1 MVNSQHSSSIFKRS
15 RKIRRIKYGIARS
28 RRGISTIIG
37 AAFFITIMLLAFNLI
52 LWQMVQYDAYQKEM
66 DKMAEMDRDRLAE
79 RLEVSD
85 IFFTTSTPPHIT
97 IYVRNTGGISI
108 NVIRIYFDTTPVTIA
123 DKGPGG
129 GNFTGGFLNVG
140 ESGTID
146 MNTQGTTLTATGAY
160 TLTFVTE
167 RGNLFTSYYPRTSRF
182 QSSIA
187 YTFGSMRTRYAYGGI
202 NDSKPA
208 GTIVY
213 GTFNS
218 QPWVNASVPYSHL
231 SDVSNSP
238 DFNIKAITSRPN
250 YYAWQIRIIFRNI
263 GESPIYIG
271 NSSDVFLMSTIYQV
285 LGQRAFQCSVW
296 ATLNIS
302 QSRVTSN
309 INVPYE
315 QAGTSTTA
323 GSSITGGSSTSFM
336 GKCLTLA
343 SGDYAYLVFTV
354 TEYFCTFATT
364 AERDRFTPFVFAGTA
379 GLASPIDPEY
389 LGTSKF
395 YCGAL
400 LMDGFQ
406 VRRE

>member
-1 MVNSQHSSSIFKRS
+1 MRRHFFR
-15 RKIRRIKYGIARS
+15 RK
-28 RRGISTIIG
+28 RGISTIIG

-52 LWQMVQYDAYQKEM
+52 LWQMVQYDTYQKEL
-66 DKMAEMDRDRLAE
+66 DKMAERDRDRLAE

-97 IYVRNTGGISI
+97 IYVRNTGGISV
-108 NVIRIYFDTTPVTIA
+108 NVIRIYFDTPVTIV

-146 MNTQGTTLTATGAY
+146 INTQGTTLTSTGAY

-167 RGNLFTSYYPRTSRF
+167 RGNLFTSYYPKSSKF

-187 YTFGSMRTRYAYGGI
+187 YTFGSMRRRYAWSAGG
-202 NDSKPA
+202 
-208 GTIVY
+208 GTITY
-213 GTFNS
+213 AEFNA
-218 QPWVNASVPYSHL
+218 QPWQNASMPYPHL

-238 DFNIKAITSRPN
+238 DYNIKTISGRLN
-250 YYAWQIRIIFRNI
+250 YYAWQVRILFRNI
-263 GESPIYIG
+263 AETPIYLG
-271 NSSDVFLMSTIYQV
+271 NVSDVFLMSTIYQL

-296 ATLNIS
+296 ATLNLS

-309 INVPYE
+309 INTPYE
-315 QAGTSTTA
+315 QAGTTTTA
-323 GSSITGGSSTSFM
+323 GSEITWSATSFM
-336 GKCLTLA
+336 GLYMRLA

-364 AERDRFTPFVFAGTA
+364 EERDRFTPFTFAGTA
-379 GLASPIDPEY
+379 GLSSPVEY
-389 LGTSKF
+389 AGTPNF

-400 LMDGFQ
+400 LMDGYQ
-406 VRRE
+406 VRRQ

>member
-1 MVNSQHSSSIFKRS
+1 MRIAVSKMTKRHCSCPIFKRPS
-15 RKIRRIKYGIARS
+15 KDCTIMRRIVRS

-187 YTFGSMRTRYAYGGI
+187 YTFGSMRTRYAWSTSG
-202 NDSKPA
+202 
-208 GTIVY
+208 GTITY
-213 GTFNS
+213 AQFNT
-218 QPWVNASVPYSHL
+218 QPWQNASMPYPHL

-238 DFNIKAITSRPN
+238 DYNIKTISGRLN
-250 YYAWQIRIIFRNI
+250 YYAWQIRILFRNI
-263 GESPIYIG
+263 AETPIYLG
-271 NSSDVFLMSTIYQV
+271 NVSDVFLMSTIYQL

-296 ATLNIS
+296 ATLNLS

-309 INVPYE
+309 INTPYE
-315 QAGTSTTA
+315 QAGTTTTA
-323 GSSITGGSSTSFM
+323 GSEIKWSATSFM
-336 GKCLTLA
+336 GLYMRLA

-364 AERDRFTPFVFAGTA
+364 EERDRFTPFTFAGTA
-379 GLASPIDPEY
+379 GLSSPVEY
-389 LGTSKF
+389 VGTPNF

-400 LMDGFQ
+400 LMDGYQ
-406 VRRE
+406 VRRQ

>member
-1 MVNSQHSSSIFKRS
+1 M
-15 RKIRRIKYGIARS
+15 RRIVRS

-37 AAFFITIMLLAFNLI
+37 ACFFITIMLLAFNLM
-52 LWQMVQYDAYQKEM
+52 LWQMVQYDSYQQGL
-66 DKMAEMDRDRLAE
+66 DKMAQRDKDRLAE
-79 RLEVSD
+79 QLEVSD
-85 IFFTTSTPPHIT
+85 IFFTTSTPAHIT
-97 IYVRNTGGISI
+97 ISLRNTGGISV
-108 NVIRIYFDTTPVTIA
+108 NVVRIYFDTKPVTIV
-123 DKGPGG
+123 DKGSGG
-129 GNFTGGFLNVG
+129 GQFTGGFLDVG
-140 ESGTID
+140 ETGTID
-146 MNTQGTTLTATGAY
+146 VNTQGTSLVSTGSY

-167 RGNLFTSYYPRTSRF
+167 RGNIFTSYYPKTSKF
-182 QSSIA
+182 QSSLA
-187 YTFGSMRTRYAYGGI
+187 YTYKSMRTRYAYGGVG
-202 NDSKPA
+202 SSQPA
-208 GTIVY
+208 GTIDY
-213 GTFNS
+213 ATFRGQS
-218 QPWVNASVPYSHL
+218 WQNASIPYSHL

-238 DFNIKAITSRPN
+238 DWNIMAISGRPL

-296 ATLNIS
+296 ATLNVS
-302 QSRVTSN
+302 ESRVTWDM
-309 INVPYE
+309 NVPYE
-315 QAGTSTTA
+315 QAGTSTPA
-323 GSSITGGSSTSFM
+323 GSSITGESSTSFM

-354 TEYFCTFATT
+354 TEYFCTFATI

-379 GLASPIDPEY
+379 GLASPIDPQY

-406 VRRE
+406 IRRE